1 MPHTESLHCSL
12 LGAGNQTSTVA
23 CAPLPYK
30 ASLEWKSDVSR
41 PSGKQ
46 LIDARTQGGVDILS
60 KLQEYGKD
68 PEVKF
73 HCN

>member
-1 MPHTESLHCSL
+1 MPLTESLHCSL
-12 LGAGNQTSTVA
+12 LGAGIQTNTVA
-23 CAPLPYK
+23 CAPLPC
-30 ASLEWKSDVSR
+30 SLEWKSDVSR

-46 LIDARTQGGVDILS
+46 LIDARAQGGEYILS
-60 KLQEYGKD
+60 KLLEYGKD